1 MKTIYLALIM
11 LFPTLIL
18 QAQQDS
24 IMNPGMERWG
34 PNTQYDEL
42 LDWTTLNPAG
52 ALLGA
57 TLAFKTTDPTELHS
71 GDHAVK
77 LVTQEIQF
85 FGVTPSILTSGFINT
100 ASQQVEGGKP
110 INSRPTSISGWF
122 RFDPVT
128 VDTGFASI
136 ALTKWNSGTGI
147 AEPIGSGSIN
157 ILNTS
162 GVFVNLEVEIN
173 YISSETPDTA
183 LITIGSGTPTGEV
196 GTALFVDDLY
206 YTFPSSIETP
216 ESVGL
221 SLYPN
226 PVSDLL
232 TINTLEGLTFTLATI
247 YSLDGRIIQNV
258 VLNSNTSRLDV
269 SNLKTGAYIVE
280 LSNKEGTIV
289 RQQFLKN

>member
-1 MKTIYLALIM
+1 MM
-11 LFPTLIL
+11 LFPALIL

-57 TLAFKTTDPTELHS
+57 TLAFKTTDPSELHS

-100 ASQQVEGGKP
+100 TTQQVEGGKP
-110 INSRPTSISGWF
+110 INSRPTSLSGWF

-128 VDTGFASI
+128 VDTGFASV
-136 ALTKWNSGTGI
+136 ALTKWNSGAG
-147 AEPIGSGSIN
+147 ASEPIGSGSIN

-173 YISSETPDTA
+173 YISSETPDTV
-183 LITIGSGTPTGEV
+183 LITIGSGTPAGEV

-226 PVSDLL
+226 PVSDFL
-232 TINTLEGLTFTLATI
+232 TIKTNQGLAFTSATVFA
-247 YSLDGRIIQNV
+247 LDGRMIYSTTLV
-258 VLNSNTSRLDV
+258 TNTSKLDM
-269 SNLKTGAYIVE
+269 SNLKTGAYVVE
-280 LSNKEGTIV
+280 LSNVEGIIV